1 MNIGRRVKPSSSSR
15 DRTAKLQTT
24 RTISTET
31 RTSSSTP
38 RCRCATRM
46 PTQHRSQSP
55 SASSGQQASQRRCR
69 SIFIKTSILFP
80 FFKPITYIFLEISTY
95 FLDKNQTLKPLIFSL
110 EGTETCR
117 NNKNRKLTNIFN
129 DGIKTRFDKE
139 KLTCAQTSNSTANNG
154 QRETQK
160 FTEDA
165 TNSNR
170 HQ

>member
-1 MNIGRRVKPSSSSR
+1 MEVPLIQPISEIIGMKKIGGIATTAHFLWIGAGLPVVYTWTFTWIVIIPATYLIIYSNLTTNIGRRVKPSSSSR

-55 SASSGQQASQRRCR
+55 SASSGQQASQRHCR

-80 FFKPITYIFLEISTY
+80 FFKPITYLISRQKPNSETTNFLIRRY
-95 FLDKNQTLKPLIFSL
+95 
-110 EGTETCR
+110 R
-117 NNKNRKLTNIFN
+117 NM
-129 DGIKTRFDKE
+129 
-139 KLTCAQTSNSTANNG
+139 
-154 QRETQK
+154 QK
-160 FTEDA
+160 
-165 TNSNR
+165 
-170 HQ
+170 Q